1 MDYDKCLVISDE
13 CTGIDIKNTC
23 IIIDLKFP
31 QEELPIKLHR
41 ARDII
46 GSYKVM
52 KNNYTICDVPHARN
66 ESELVSFLTFSNEK
80 PLIIDQEYVTLK
92 IKLTDLLCFFTMESN
107 LPSSHEK
114 VKLFLKLNHKFPFID
129 SDNNWVTRRV
139 PYIIRNIE
147 LEKRYALDDTLCYD
161 IGYKQYEEKY
171 MISMDGDFRIKLNF
185 RDLEEV
191 YMLVPFDSYEIEILN
206 AELVQVTENLLRV
219 VPDKPNSLVK
229 INMSLEG
236 PYLYLIN
243 IREKVLF
250 ID

>member
-1 MDYDKCLVISDE
+1 MYHYR
-13 CTGIDIKNTC
+13 
-23 IIIDLKFP
+23 F
-31 QEELPIKLHR
+31 
-41 ARDII
+41 
-46 GSYKVM
+46 KVSS
-52 KNNYTICDVPHARN
+52 V
-66 ESELVSFLTFSNEK
+66 LTFSNEK

-92 IKLTDLLCFFTMESN
+92 IKLTDLLCFFTMENN

-114 VKLFLKLNHKFPFID
+114 VKLFLKLNHD
-129 SDNNWVTRRV
+129 WVTRRV

-147 LEKRYALDDTLCYD
+147 LEKSYALDDTLCYD

-171 MISMDGDFRIKLNF
+171 MVSMDGDFRIKLNF

-191 YMLVPFDSYEIEILN
+191 YMLLPFDSYEIEILN